1 MDYVNPLK
9 KEPNSQEF
17 LERFFYAATGKDY
30 ISMIPDKDE
39 N

>member
-9 KEPNSQEF
+9 KNQTARV

-30 ISMIPDKDE
+30 ISMYNGIVI
-39 N
+39 